1 MARPHGLKSKD
12 LYPRVFS
19 QYAEAYKRRLD
30 DIMSRGEA
38 RGRLRMI
45 ELAALSPGMR
55 VLDLACGP
63 GNITRLVA
71 QQVAPGGHVFGVDL
85 AAGMIEL
92 AASDHPPASD
102 FAVMDME
109 RLGFGDRVFDVVVC
123 GHGLQFAPDLGQAL
137 REAARVLRP
146 RGALAASVPAPSTD
160 DRVWD
165 LIDSVTDRYLPPAPE
180 AIDEGATRKTVGDP
194 ETFRDA
200 ALAAGFRTADVE
212 TVIEEVVWPSARDLV
227 SRLLSWWRCAT
238 RIDAAGAG
246 MQQRI
251 LEEATAAVRDEYPGT
266 ITTHGRNLVLTAR
279 TR

>member
-1 MARPHGLKSKD
+1 MKSKD

-19 QYAEAYKRRLD
+19 RYAEAYKRRLD

-45 ELAALSPGMR
+45 ECAELVPGMD

-63 GNITRLVA
+63 GTITRVVA

-85 AAGMIEL
+85 AARMVEL
-92 AASDHPPASD
+92 ATSNRPPASE

-109 RLGFGDRVFDVVVC
+109 RLGFGDRVFDAVVC
-123 GHGLQFAPDLGQAL
+123 GHGLQFAPDLGHAL

-146 RGALAASVPAPSTD
+146 RAALAASVPAPSTD
-160 DRVWD
+160 DKVWD
-165 LIDSVTDRYLPPAPE
+165 LIDSVIDRYLPPAPE
-180 AIDEGATRKTVGDP
+180 ATDERATRKTVGDP

-200 ALAAGFRTADVE
+200 ALDSGFQTADVE
-212 TVIEEVVWPSARDLV
+212 TVIEEVMWPSAGDLV
-227 SRLLSWWRCAT
+227 SKLLSWWRCAT
-238 RIDAAGAG
+238 RIDAVDTGLR
-246 MQQRI
+246 QRI
-251 LEEATAAVRDEYPGT
+251 LEEATGAVRDEYPGT
-266 ITTHGRNLVLTAR
+266 ITTHGRNHVLTAR